1 MSEIRVTYSGLIS
14 LVMGLGTVVTGMI
27 FILIVTRSLTPEELG
42 TWGLIGGLVTYV
54 IVLEPII
61 SYWTT
66 REIAR
71 DVNSGKTAVVS
82 SGFFSAIGFVSF
94 LIIAFFVSTPTGANV
109 DILFVAGLMIPFTF
123 LNRTLSAIAIGWKP
137 QLNSYGI
144 LSLDIAKLPA
154 AMIFVYYMDMG
165 LIGAIM
171 SMIIATSVSIL
182 VLAITSRTKIRQSFK
197 KDYLKNWLK
206 HAWIPSYMKSAQ
218 FMIFDV
224 LIFSLLTGSVIGLAY
239 WVAATTI
246 GTIVRHS
253 NQITKG
259 VYPKLLSGGNK
270 KHLQSNLMKLF
281 FFAFP
286 FMGFSIAFAK
296 PGLFIL
302 NPIYDVAVVVVIF
315 ITFRS
320 FLHML
325 NGAFTQ
331 ALQGIEKV
339 DTKKS
344 TQKEYLK
351 SKLFYL
357 PSIRMIRR
365 GVYLGSMT
373 TGIFILIQ
381 TGASEIELVIYWA
394 LISALAQ
401 LPFTIYFYY
410 LVRKNFPLS
419 LDVVTIGK
427 YLLTTITIFGGIH
440 FLMEEYLVYDS
451 NIFQFLLNLLPFL
464 FLGFFVYLGITYATD
479 KDTRKLFKAIIS
491 EIKQKT

>member
-27 FILIVTRSLTPEELG
+27 FILIVTRSLNPEELG

-54 IVLEPII
+54 IVLEPVI

-82 SGFFSAIGFVSF
+82 SGFFSVIGFVIF
-94 LIIAFFVSTPTGANV
+94 LIIAFFVSKPTGADV
-109 DILFVAGLMIPFTF
+109 DTLFFASLMIPFTF
-123 LNRTLSAIAIGWKP
+123 LNRTLSSIAIGWKP
-137 QLNSYGI
+137 QVNSYGI
-144 LSLDIAKLPA
+144 LSLDVAKLPA
-154 AMIFVYYMDMG
+154 ALIFVYYLDLG
-165 LIGAIM
+165 LIGAIL
-171 SMIIATSVSIL
+171 SMIIATSVSIA
-182 VLAITSRTKIRQSFK
+182 VLGIASRTKIKQSFK
-197 KDYLKNWLK
+197 KDFLKNWLK

-224 LIFSLLTGSVIGLAY
+224 LIFSLLTGSVVGLAY
-239 WVAATTI
+239 WVSATTI
-246 GTIVRHS
+246 GTLVRHS
-253 NQITKG
+253 NQITRG

-270 KHLQSNLMKLF
+270 DYLQSNLMKLF
-281 FFAFP
+281 FISFP

-302 NPIYDVAVVVVIF
+302 NPIYDVAVVAVIF

-325 NGAFTQ
+325 NGSFTQ

-365 GVYLGSMT
+365 GVYLGSLT
-373 TGIFILIQ
+373 SGIFILIQ

-410 LVRKNFPLS
+410 LVRKNFPMS
-419 LDVVTIGK
+419 LDLLTIAK
-427 YLLTTITIFGGIH
+427 YLVISTIVFGGMYL
-440 FLMEEYLVYDS
+440 LMEEFLEYDLS
-451 NIFQFLLNLLPFL
+451 IFKFLTNLIPFIL
-464 FLGFFVYLGITYATD
+464 LGVFVYLGLTYLSD
-479 KDTRKLFKAIIS
+479 KETRKLFKAIIL
-491 EIKQKT
+491 EIRQKK

>member
-27 FILIVTRSLTPEELG
+27 FILIVTRSLNPEELG

-54 IVLEPII
+54 IVLEPVI

-82 SGFFSAIGFVSF
+82 SGFFSVIGFVIF
-94 LIIAFFVSTPTGANV
+94 LIIAFFVSTPTGADV
-109 DILFVAGLMIPFTF
+109 DTLFFASLMIPFTF
-123 LNRTLSAIAIGWKP
+123 LNRTLSSIAIGWKP
-137 QLNSYGI
+137 QVNSYGI
-144 LSLDIAKLPA
+144 LSLDVAKLPA
-154 AMIFVYYMDMG
+154 ALIFVYYLDLG
-165 LIGAIM
+165 LIGAIL
-171 SMIIATSVSIL
+171 SMIIATSVSIA
-182 VLAITSRTKIRQSFK
+182 VLGIASRTKIKQSFK
-197 KDYLKNWLK
+197 KDFLKNWLK

-224 LIFSLLTGSVIGLAY
+224 LIFSLLTGSVVGLAY
-239 WVAATTI
+239 WVSATTI
-246 GTIVRHS
+246 GTLVRHS
-253 NQITKG
+253 NQITRG

-270 KHLQSNLMKLF
+270 DYLQSNLMKLF
-281 FFAFP
+281 FISFP

-302 NPIYDVAVVVVIF
+302 NPIYDVAVVAVIF

-325 NGAFTQ
+325 NGSFTQ

-365 GVYLGSMT
+365 GVYLGSLT
-373 TGIFILIQ
+373 SGIFILIQ

-410 LVRKNFPLS
+410 LVRKNFPMS
-419 LDVVTIGK
+419 LDLLTIAK
-427 YLLTTITIFGGIH
+427 YLVISTIVFGGMYL
-440 FLMEEYLVYDS
+440 LMEEFLEYDLS
-451 NIFQFLLNLLPFL
+451 IFKFLTNLIPFIL
-464 FLGFFVYLGITYATD
+464 LGVFVYLGLTYLSD
-479 KDTRKLFKAIIS
+479 KETRKLFKAIIL
-491 EIKQKT
+491 EIRQKK